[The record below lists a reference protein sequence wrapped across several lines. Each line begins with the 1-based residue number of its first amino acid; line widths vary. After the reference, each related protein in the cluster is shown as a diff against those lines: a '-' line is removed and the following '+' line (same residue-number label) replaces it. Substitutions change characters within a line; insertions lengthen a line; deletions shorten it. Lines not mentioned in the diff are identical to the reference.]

1 MDKVTNKDESRKV
14 NEEQKIMNSIGQW
27 KHCWMGHV
35 LRHNDLLHESQ
46 KNAWYADKGKKI
58 TDATWPDKRCRL
70 CKQMKKRT
78 DGHSRRLNQQQ
89 NSATSCLQLKTP
101 VKLLSK

>member
-35 LRHNDLLHESQ
+35 LRHDVLRHEII
-46 KNAWYADKGKKI
+46 KGRMIGKPTNKRMEKI
-58 TDATWPDKRCRL
+58 TDAT
-70 CKQMKKRT
+70 
-78 DGHSRRLNQQQ
+78 
-89 NSATSCLQLKTP
+89 
-101 VKLLSK
+101 